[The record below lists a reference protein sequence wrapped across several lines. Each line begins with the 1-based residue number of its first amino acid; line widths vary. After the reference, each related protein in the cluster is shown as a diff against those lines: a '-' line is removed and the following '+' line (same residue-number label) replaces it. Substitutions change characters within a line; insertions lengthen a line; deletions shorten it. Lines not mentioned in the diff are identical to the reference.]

1 MSAQPDTAAVVDALA
16 KELTDKGLL
25 IEAGFVSLR
34 HAAMAKDATALQ
46 VDEMRS
52 AFFAGAQHL
61 FASIMSILDPGDD
74 EPTENDLR
82 RMSLISDELD
92 RFIADYKLR
101 HGVSEG
107 SA

>member
-1 MSAQPDTAAVVDALA
+1 MIDIEKLT
-16 KELTDKGLL
+16 KELTDNGLL

-34 HAAMAKDATALQ
+34 NVAMAKDATPEQ

-61 FASIMSILDPGDD
+61 FASIMCALDAGEDA
-74 EPTENDLR
+74 TEKDLL

-92 RFIADYKLR
+92 RFLADYKLR
-101 HGVSEG
+101 HGLTEG

>member
-1 MSAQPDTAAVVDALA
+1 MTDIDKLT
-16 KELTDKGLL
+16 KELTDGGLL
-25 IEAGFVSLR
+25 IEAGFASLR
-34 HAAMAKDATALQ
+34 HMAMAPDAPADQ
-46 VDEMRS
+46 VDEMRN

-61 FASIMSILDPGDD
+61 LASIMSILDPGE
-74 EPTENDLR
+74 EPTVADLQ
-82 RMSLISDELD
+82 RMDLIQNELD

>member
-1 MSAQPDTAAVVDALA
+1 MTDIEKLTKD
-16 KELTDKGLL
+16 LTDKGLL
-25 IEAGFVSLR
+25 IEAGFVALR
-34 HAAMAKDATALQ
+34 HMAIVKDATDEQ

-61 FASIMSILDPGDD
+61 FASIMSILDPGDE

-92 RFIADYKLR
+92 RFLADYKLR
-101 HGVSEG
+101 HGLTEG

>member
-1 MSAQPDTAAVVDALA
+1 MTEIENLTKD
-16 KELTDKGLL
+16 LTDKGLL
-25 IEAGFVSLR
+25 IEAGFAALR
-34 HAAMAKDATALQ
+34 HMAIAKDASAEQ
-46 VDEMRS
+46 VDEMRG

-61 FASIMSILDPGDD
+61 FASIMSILDPGDE

-92 RFIADYKLR
+92 RFLADYKLR
-101 HGVSEG
+101 HGLTEG

>member
-1 MSAQPDTAAVVDALA
+1 MTEIEKLTKD
-16 KELTDKGLL
+16 LTDKGLL

-34 HAAMAKDATALQ
+34 HMAIAKDATDEQ

-61 FASIMSILDPGDD
+61 FASIMSILDPGPDD

-82 RMSLISDELD
+82 RMSLISDELE
-92 RFIADYKLR
+92 RFLADYKLR
-101 HGVSEG
+101 HGLAEG

>member
-1 MSAQPDTAAVVDALA
+1 MTDIEKLT

-34 HAAMAKDATALQ
+34 HMAIAKDASAEQ

-61 FASIMSILDPGDD
+61 FDLVANAMIEKKQDD
-74 EPTENDLR
+74 SPVGYFY
-82 RMSLISDELD
+82 M
-92 RFIADYKLR
+92 
-101 HGVSEG
+101 
-107 SA
+107 

>member
-1 MSAQPDTAAVVDALA
+1 MTDIEKLTKD
-16 KELTDKGLL
+16 LTDKGLL
-25 IEAGFVSLR
+25 IEAGFVALR
-34 HAAMAKDATALQ
+34 HMAIAKDATDEQ

-61 FASIMSILDPGDD
+61 FASIMAFLDPGPDD
-74 EPTENDLR
+74 EPTEDDLR

-92 RFIADYKLR
+92 RFLADYKLR
-101 HGVSEG
+101 HGLTEG